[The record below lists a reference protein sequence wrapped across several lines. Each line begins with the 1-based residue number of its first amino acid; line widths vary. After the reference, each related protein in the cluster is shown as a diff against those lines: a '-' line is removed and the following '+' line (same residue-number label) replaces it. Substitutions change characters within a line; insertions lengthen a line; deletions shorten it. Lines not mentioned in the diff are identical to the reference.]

1 MPACPEG
8 RAGQSWRTTLF
19 NAIQLKALELWNRF
33 DRHMEDMAE
42 SERGQTSAEYVAVT
56 AVAVAIAIGVIY
68 ITLKSALTTAVTN
81 IGTAITSFVNNNV

>member
-1 MPACPEG
+1 M
-8 RAGQSWRTTLF
+8 F

-33 DRHMEDMAE
+33 DSNLENLAK

-68 ITLKSALTTAVTN
+68 VTLRDSLTTAVTN
-81 IGTAITSFVNNNV
+81 IGNAIENFVTTNV